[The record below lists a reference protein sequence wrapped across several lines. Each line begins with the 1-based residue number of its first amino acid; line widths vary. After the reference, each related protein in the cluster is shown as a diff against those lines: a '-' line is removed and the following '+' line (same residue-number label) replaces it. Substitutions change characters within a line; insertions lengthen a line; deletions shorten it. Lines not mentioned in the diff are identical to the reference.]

1 MLPAIRLLATSD
13 EAIPEQQLHQALHE
27 PFDLE
32 NELSVRWYV
41 VEQLS
46 GKLVYLVS
54 HHIALD
60 GCGLTVLAS
69 ELFDILDG
77 KAHSP
82 SQLYEKFGQAH
93 LVEVS
98 SVEHSYDVGK
108 SSPKSSSEHGQAT
121 EGYKNAEATCLNQ
134 LMDTFPLQWEKA
146 PQQGSRDFRRL
157 QSWVTLSKNAGS
169 YPRRMLF
176 HP

>member
-13 EAIPEQQLHQALHE
+13 ESIPEQQLYQALHE

-32 NELSVRWYV
+32 HELSVRWYV

-77 KAHSP
+77 KAHCP
-82 SQLYEKFGQAH
+82 SQLSEKFSQAH

-98 SVEHSYDVGK
+98 SVEHSYDAGK
-108 SSPKSSSEHGQAT
+108 SSPKSSSEHGQARKGT
-121 EGYKNAEATCLNQ
+121 RTPKPHVSTSSWIPFHCNG
-134 LMDTFPLQWEKA
+134 EKRR
-146 PQQGSRDFRRL
+146 SRDL
-157 QSWVTLSKNAGS
+157 VTFAVSNLG
-169 YPRRMLF
+169 
-176 HP
+176 